1 DAVTVL
7 DIKVLQMHRER
18 RGLIMERRVVDVPAA
33 DADRFTGEF
42 YPQVR
47 RKAEIISS
55 DGSVE
60 LPEVAPPQP
69 VLIVD
74 YRPGHRLELR
84 WRWHYT
90 VAGTVHRFDLGEAV
104 RQPSVRDPAAEA
116 RVAAELP
123 LPYAR
128 LPELGRRRGTGPA
141 PYVELSG
148 MRAA

>member
-1 DAVTVL
+1 DRLLTADRIGLLGEPAHGVFTFESGIRL
-7 DIKVLQMHRER
+7 CRLPQPLPREL

-116 RVAAELP
+116 RV
-123 LPYAR
+123 
-128 LPELGRRRGTGPA
+128 
-141 PYVELSG
+141 
-148 MRAA
+148 